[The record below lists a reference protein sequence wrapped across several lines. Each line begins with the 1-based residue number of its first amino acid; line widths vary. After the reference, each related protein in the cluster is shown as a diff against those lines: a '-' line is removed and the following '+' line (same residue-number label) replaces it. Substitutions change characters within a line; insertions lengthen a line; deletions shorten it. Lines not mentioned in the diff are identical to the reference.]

1 MKEHILLIESTN
13 IGAQYSAQAV
23 MEMGCTPVFLCDLSH
38 YHGDTLD
45 QIRRH
50 RHFDVYTGDVEKLE
64 GFVRANGL
72 ADGLA
77 AVASFQDERLAAAA
91 ELARRFGVPGL
102 DRNVSRLKDKGFSF
116 KLVPEY
122 IPITIG
128 FRAGQIPQDE
138 ILDLLGIFK
147 ILIAKP
153 ALGAG
158 GTGVLRLET
167 PEDAARLPAH
177 IAGCRLPEEL
187 DSGRWIVQAFATGP
201 LFSLEG
207 YVIEGRIN
215 YLGFTGR
222 RKVGMTETGAGFPID
237 PGLDPSVQKN
247 AKRAV
252 GILVERSGFRNGY
265 FHVEFIECGDSCHMI
280 DPNVGRPGGGP
291 VAELLALSY
300 NVPPSEIY
308 KHALQ
313 VGLFHSDTGNPYGD
327 LSRRRET
334 DAVLYGLKNGGTIR
348 DVILP
353 EPGSCLHTRIVG
365 NGAKAS
371 PVGQDDWSWIGIL
384 SGLSGQAESAAGRIR
399 IVTDEGEFGAYF

>member
-1 MKEHILLIESTN
+1 MKKHILLIESSD
-13 IGAQYSAQAV
+13 IGAHYSAQAV
-23 MEMGCTPVFLCDLSH
+23 MEMGYVPVFLCDLSH

-45 QIRRH
+45 QIRRY
-50 RHFDVYTGDVEKLE
+50 RHFDVHTGNVEKLE
-64 GFVRANGL
+64 GFVRTNGL
-72 ADGLA
+72 ADALA
-77 AVASFQDERLAAAA
+77 AVASFQDARIAAAA
-91 ELARRFGVPGL
+91 ELALRLGVPGL
-102 DRNVSRLKDKGFSF
+102 DRNVSKLKDKNFSF

-128 FRAGQIPQDE
+128 FRAGQVPQDE

-147 ILIAKP
+147 ILVAKP
-153 ALGAG
+153 TLGAG

-167 PEDAARLPAH
+167 PEDVARLPGH
-177 IAGCRLPEEL
+177 IAGCKLPKEL

-207 YVIEGRIN
+207 YVIDGRIN

-222 RKVGMTETGAGFPID
+222 RKVGTTETGASFPID
-237 PGLDPSVQKN
+237 PGMNPSVREN

-265 FHVEFIECGDSCHMI
+265 FHVEFIECEESCHMI

-291 VAELLALSY
+291 IAELLALSY

-334 DAVLYGLKNGGTIR
+334 EAILYGLKSGGTIR

-353 EPGSCLHTRIVG
+353 GPVSCLHTRILG

-371 PVGQDDWSWIGIL
+371 PVGQDDWSWVGIL
-384 SGLSGQAESAAGRIR
+384 SGTSGQAKKTAGRIR
-399 IVTDEGEFGAYF
+399 IVTDEGEFGACF

>member
-1 MKEHILLIESTN
+1 MKKHILLIESTN
-13 IGAQYSAQAV
+13 IGAHYSAQAV
-23 MEMGCTPVFLCDLSH
+23 TEMGYDPVFLCDLSH

-50 RHFDVYTGDVEKLE
+50 RHFDVYTGDVAKLE
-64 GFVRANGL
+64 VFIRTNGL
-72 ADGLA
+72 ADDLA
-77 AVASFQDERLAAAA
+77 GVASFQDERLAAAA
-91 ELARRFGVPGL
+91 ELALRLGVPGL

-122 IPITIG
+122 VPITIG
-128 FRAGQIPQDE
+128 FRAGQTPQDE

-147 ILIAKP
+147 TLVAKP

-158 GTGVLRLET
+158 GAGVLRLDT
-167 PEDAARLPAH
+167 PEDVALLPAH
-177 IAGCRLPEEL
+177 IAGYKLPKEL

-207 YVIEGRIN
+207 YVIDGRIN

-222 RKVGMTETGAGFPID
+222 KKVGMTETGARFPID
-237 PGLDPSVQKN
+237 PDLDPSVRKN

-265 FHVEFIECGDSCHMI
+265 FHVEFIECEDSCHMI

-300 NVPPSEIY
+300 NVPPSVIY

-327 LSRRRET
+327 LSRRRE
-334 DAVLYGLKNGGTIR
+334 AEAILYGLKSGGTIR
-348 DVILP
+348 NVILP
-353 EPGSCLHTRIVG
+353 EPGACLHTRILG

-371 PVGQDDWSWIGIL
+371 PVGQDDWSWVGIL
-384 SGLSGQAESAAGRIR
+384 SGISGQAESAAGRIR
-399 IVTDEGEFGAYF
+399 ILTDEGDFGACF

>member
-1 MKEHILLIESTN
+1 MKKNILLIESSD

-23 MEMGCTPVFLCDLSH
+23 MEMGYTPVFLCDLGH

-50 RHFDVYTGDVEKLE
+50 RHFNVHTGNVEKLE
-64 GFVRANGL
+64 GFVRKNGL
-72 ADGLA
+72 ADALA
-77 AVASFQDERLAAAA
+77 AVASFQDARIAAAA
-91 ELARRFGVPGL
+91 ELALHLGVPGL
-102 DRNVSRLKDKGFSF
+102 DSNVSKLKDKGFSF

-122 IPITIG
+122 IPITLG
-128 FRAGQIPQDE
+128 FRAAQIPQDE

-147 ILIAKP
+147 ILVAKP
-153 ALGAG
+153 TLGAG

-167 PEDAARLPAH
+167 PADVARLPEH
-177 IAGCRLPEEL
+177 IAGCRLPKEL

-207 YVIEGRIN
+207 YVLDGRIN

-222 RKVGMTETGAGFPID
+222 RKVGTTETGASFPID
-237 PGLDPSVQKN
+237 RSLNPSVREN

-265 FHVEFIECGDSCHMI
+265 FHVEFIECEDSCHMI
-280 DPNVGRPGGGP
+280 DPNIGRPGGGP
-291 VAELLALSY
+291 VSELLALSY

-327 LSRRRET
+327 PAHRHKTE
-334 DAVLYGLKNGGTIR
+334 AILYGLKNGGTIR
-348 DVILP
+348 DVIIP
-353 EPGSCLHTRIVG
+353 EPISCLHTRILG

-371 PVGQDDWSWIGIL
+371 PVGQDDWSWVGIL
-384 SGLSGQAESAAGRIR
+384 SGISGQAKRTAGRIR
-399 IVTDEGEFGAYF
+399 IVTDEGESGACF

>member
-1 MKEHILLIESTN
+1 MRKHILLLESSD
-13 IGAQYSAQAV
+13 IGAHYSAQAV
-23 MEMGCTPVFLCDLSH
+23 TELGYDPVFLCELKH

-50 RHFDVYTGDVEKLE
+50 RHFDVPTGDVEKLE
-64 GFVRANGL
+64 VFVRENGL

-77 AVASFQDERLAAAA
+77 AVASFQDARIATAA
-91 ELARRFGVPGL
+91 ELAPRFGVPGL
-102 DRNVSRLKDKGFSF
+102 DRSVSKLKDKGYSF

-122 IPITIG
+122 IPITIS

-138 ILDLLGIFK
+138 ILDLLGIFRS
-147 ILIAKP
+147 LVAKP
-153 ALGAG
+153 TLGAG
-158 GTGVLRLET
+158 GTGVQRLET
-167 PEDAARLPAH
+167 PEDVARLPEH
-177 IAGCRLPEEL
+177 IAGCKLPKEL

-207 YVIEGRIN
+207 YVLDGRIN

-222 RKVGMTETGAGFPID
+222 RKVGTTETGANFPID
-237 PGLDPSVQKN
+237 PALNLSVQQN

-265 FHVEFIECGDSCHMI
+265 FHVEFIECGDSCHLI

-291 VAELLALSY
+291 VAELLALSF
-300 NVPPSEIY
+300 NVPPSGIY

-313 VGLFHSDTGNPYGD
+313 VGLFHSDAGNPYGD
-327 LSRRRET
+327 FSRRRGTE
-334 DAVLYGLKNGGTIR
+334 AILYGLKNGGTIR
-348 DVILP
+348 DVLLP
-353 EPGSCLHTRIVG
+353 DPGSCLHTRILG

-384 SGLSGQAESAAGRIR
+384 SGTAGEAESAAGRLR
-399 IVTDEGEFGAYF
+399 IVTDDGESGACF